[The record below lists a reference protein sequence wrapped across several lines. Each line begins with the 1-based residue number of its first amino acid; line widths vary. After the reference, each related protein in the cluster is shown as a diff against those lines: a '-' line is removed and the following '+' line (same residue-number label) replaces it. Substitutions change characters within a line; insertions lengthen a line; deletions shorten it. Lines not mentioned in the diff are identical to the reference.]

1 MAEDSSWLDTLLE
14 RLSPTK
20 RAPGAES
27 AVRHAEEAEGG
38 DEAPNAGAGK
48 ASGGAAA
55 EDDASPAEG
64 SSTVAA
70 GAGDEA
76 NVGKVGGDG
85 PDVKRTSSI
94 DELAAKLAK
103 QAEDFRREV
112 RSLAESL
119 IGRERM
125 PPTPPPPA
133 SPSGDSSSSPGA
145 VESSRTAVR
154 DSPANAGVDSAT
166 SPGVG
171 GRKNAA
177 ATPPAAAA
185 GDAPFSPRIPSAQEA
200 REGIS
205 RAMSSVSSTING
217 IMSSLVDRVMDT
229 VAGAAELVGL
239 RHGTGK
245 YRLSEARAAAKDV
258 MRDMVRVATSGP
270 RAKPEYA
277 SRKAAKAVLREMV
290 AVASKEAAAA
300 ALAGKGE
307 EGGGEVVPIAA
318 ILGGVNGASDA
329 PAPYIDLLC
338 APEGGDVGQACW
350 VPAGDLSCDRGS
362 PGVAAPVGKD
372 NVVLVCGGID
382 DKGMHLATTE
392 LVELSG
398 AEGGRREQGP
408 AMKFKRSGA
417 GVAMLG
423 GAGGGGCYVIGGF
436 DGKESVKFMEVLEAG
451 PGGWG
456 SCTGGWKEV
465 HMMRDARYK
474 PMAISVSRKANCL
487 PSEHYSRCR
496 LFENILVLACRPPV
510 MFADGIRGVKVC
522 AAALSLSCF

>member
-1 MAEDSSWLDTLLE
+1 MAEEPSWLDSLLE

-20 RAPGAES
+20 SAPGAGS
-27 AVRHAEEAEGG
+27 AARNADEAGGG
-38 DEAPNAGAGK
+38 DEAPKAGAGK
-48 ASGGAAA
+48 ASGGAA
-55 EDDASPAEG
+55 EDGASPAVG
-64 SSTVAA
+64 SSATAA
-70 GAGDEA
+70 GVAGDAKLE
-76 NVGKVGGDG
+76 KVDGNG
-85 PDVKRTSSI
+85 PDVERTSSI

-119 IGRERM
+119 IGREKM
-125 PPTPPPPA
+125 PPTPPPPDA
-133 SPSGDSSSSPGA
+133 PSVDTSSSSA
-145 VESSRTAVR
+145 AASSSSRAVVK
-154 DSPANAGVDSAT
+154 DSPVNAGVDSAT
-166 SPGVG
+166 SPGG
-171 GRKNAA
+171 DGRKNAA

-185 GDAPFSPRIPSAQEA
+185 GDAPFSPRMPSAQEA

-229 VAGAAELVGL
+229 VAGAAELVGI

-290 AVASKEAAAA
+290 AVASREAAA
-300 ALAGKGE
+300 LGGKGE
-307 EGGGEVVPIAA
+307 EGGGEVVPVAA

-362 PGVAAPVGKD
+362 PGVAAPVGTD
-372 NVVLVCGGID
+372 NVALVCGGID

-417 GVAMLG
+417 GVAVLG

-436 DGKESVKFMEVLEAG
+436 DGKEPVKFMEVLEAG
-451 PGGWG
+451 PEGWG
-456 SCTGGWKEV
+456 SCTGAWKEV

-474 PMAISVSRKANCL
+474 PMAISVSRKTNCL
-487 PSEHYSRCR
+487 TELPSC
-496 LFENILVLACRPPV
+496 VDV
-510 MFADGIRGVKVC
+510 VC
-522 AAALSLSCF
+522 LKGRH